1 MDVRTRDRLRSCVPD
16 SEGDS
21 HANLWNNYFIRGLQS
36 GSSAI
41 AGGNA
46 NFHVYAMNNWLD
58 ANRDGQLNGTE
69 MSFPAY
75 GPMDLRGT
83 PFPYPIT
90 AALPPLTALKAVVGV
105 RSARRC
111 GPSRTAKPCGS
122 TTWVRPCHRCGW
134 RGH

>member
-90 AALPPLTALKAVVGV
+90 AFKAVVGARSA

-122 TTWVRPCHRCGW
+122 TT
-134 RGH
+134 